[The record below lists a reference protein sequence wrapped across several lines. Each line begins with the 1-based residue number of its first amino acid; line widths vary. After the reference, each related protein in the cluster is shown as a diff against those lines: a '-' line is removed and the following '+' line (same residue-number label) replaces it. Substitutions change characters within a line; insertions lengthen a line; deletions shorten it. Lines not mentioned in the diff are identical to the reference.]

1 MMMTQASKKLEVK
14 FQRGQVIQGK
24 WHKRTYHIIRALG
37 SGAVGTVYLCVA
49 DGRKV
54 ALKVS
59 SQMSSIS
66 SEVNVLKSFQSV
78 QGTRLGPSLIDVDD
92 FVSKDGQTYPF
103 YVMEYVEG
111 VSPREFIQRNGKEWL
126 YSLLVG
132 LTRDLEEL
140 HRKGYVFGDLKMEN
154 LLVTR
159 NPIRLR
165 WVDVGGTTLQGRS
178 IKEYT
183 EFYDRA
189 YWECGDRKAEPR
201 YDLFALAM
209 VVLRI
214 FYPSGF
220 EKSGSPVK
228 MLQQKTNAA
237 IKNEALRKLVL
248 ALIHGKMDS
257 ASEVRTYLLDAYQN
271 MNKTNASARPGQI
284 PLQSK
289 QHQEGEIYPI
299 TEASIIFLTSG
310 LFFVWI
316 FLL

>member
-1 MMMTQASKKLEVK
+1 MMTQASKKLEIK
-14 FQRGQVIQGK
+14 FRRGQIIQGK
-24 WHKRTYHIIRALG
+24 WHKKSYQIIRELG
-37 SGAVGTVYLCVA
+37 SGAVGTVYLCVS

-78 QGTRLGPSLIDVDD
+78 QGKRLGPSLIDVDD
-92 FVSKDGQTYPF
+92 FVSKDGHAYPF

-111 VSPREFIQRNGKEWL
+111 VSLHEFIQRNGKEWL
-126 YSLLVG
+126 FSLLVG

-140 HRKGYVFGDLKMEN
+140 HQKGYVFGDLKMEN

-165 WVDVGGTTLQGRS
+165 WVDVGGTTLQGRA

-220 EKSGSPVK
+220 EKTSSPAR
-228 MLQQKTNAA
+228 LLHQKANTA
-237 IKNEALRKLVL
+237 IKNDALRKLVL
-248 ALIHGKMDS
+248 YLIQGKMS
-257 ASEVRTYLLDAYQN
+257 TASEVRTYLLDAYQ
-271 MNKTNASARPGQI
+271 KSHDSGGVAHTGQVSR
-284 PLQSK
+284 QRQNS
-289 QHQEGEIYPI
+289 QQGEIYPI
-299 TEASIIFLTSG
+299 TEASIIFFSSG
-310 LFFVWI
+310 LFFVWL